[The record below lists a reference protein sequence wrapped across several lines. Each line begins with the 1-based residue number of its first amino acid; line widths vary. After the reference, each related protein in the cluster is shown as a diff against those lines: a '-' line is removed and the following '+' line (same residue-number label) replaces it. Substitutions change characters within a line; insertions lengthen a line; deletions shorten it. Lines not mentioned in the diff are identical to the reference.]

1 MVIADRDRQVE
12 SVGRLQG
19 VFAGGNV
26 VEIAIYIK
34 AAVCVFVD
42 DELGCTGI
50 FQRLG

>member
-1 MVIADRDRQVE
+1 MVIADRDCQVE
-12 SVGRLQG
+12 SAGRLQG
-19 VFAGGNV
+19 VFARGDV

-42 DELGCTGI
+42 EELGCTGV